1 MINDVFNSVHHQAD
15 EDAKFPAALVI
26 GAEKLELCITDA
38 FSEKVRQL
46 YRIQF
51 LHQGIILL
59 GRASSG
65 KSAVRKLV
73 EAVINLSD
81 HLHVVVYTIDPKVLS
96 KQQLFGNL
104 DVTTREWSDGIF
116 TRLIRHISENSDAN
130 SSRHWIIFD
139 GDIDPEWAENLNR

>member
-1 MINDVFNSVHHQAD
+1 MISDVFNTVHHQAD
-15 EDAKFPAALVI
+15 DDTKFTAALEG
-26 GAEKLELCITDA
+26 GAEKLRLCITDA

-59 GRASSG
+59 GQASSG
-65 KSAVRKLV
+65 KSTVRKLV
-73 EAVINLSD
+73 ERVINLSGD
-81 HLHVVVYTIDPKVLS
+81 LHVFVYTIDPKVLS
-96 KQQLFGNL
+96 KQQLFGVL

-116 TRLIRHISENSDAN
+116 TRLVRQISENPDAN
-130 SSRHWIIFD
+130 SSLHWIIFD